1 MRYCAL
7 EDTCYALISGKAP
20 AGAVMLDAPFSPL
33 VALISRDVAASEASF
48 AAACPADLEE
58 RGIERLLLNDASYGE
73 PAFLEYLEQYG
84 LLCINTSFP
93 DALTRARPF
102 LPGRS
107 GLRLHLVGLGDVGST
122 LLTGLM
128 LLGTPFDCIGIY
140 DPDKKRCQRLEME
153 ANQILPPSGHRPRVE
168 ILAPEALFDCD
179 VFVFTASAGVPAL
192 GSAGDVR
199 LAQRE
204 KNRAILAPYAGLA
217 REAAFGGLFFQ
228 VSDPVDLLC
237 QDLCRFSN
245 TAEDGTLDY
254 RGLRPEQIIGLGLGV
269 MLARANYAAGQR
281 GISDF
286 LSTGRGYGPH
296 GSGLVIANALG
307 AAYDDALSRELT
319 QAAVTANLAVR
330 KTGFKPYIA
339 PALSSAC
346 TQILRAVSGKSFEA
360 AIALDGAYMG
370 CRARLTDNGLL
381 PERADMPPALIA
393 RVQESYD
400 ALREYPQ

>member
-33 VALISRDVAASEASF
+33 VALISREASASEASF
-48 AAACPADLEE
+48 AVACPADLEE
-58 RGIERLLLNDASYGE
+58 RGIARLLPSDSAYGE
-73 PAFLEYLEQYG
+73 PAFLEHLEQYG

-93 DALTRARPF
+93 GALKKARPF

-128 LLGTPFDCIGIY
+128 LLGTAFDVIGIY
-140 DPDKKRCQRLEME
+140 DPDKKRCRRMEME
-153 ANQILPPSGHRPRVE
+153 AGQILPPSGHRPRVE
-168 ILAPEALFDCD
+168 ILSPEALFDCD
-179 VFVFTASAGVPAL
+179 VFAFTASAGVPAL

-204 KNRAILAPYAGLA
+204 KNRAILAPYARQA
-217 REAAFGGLFFQ
+217 RETKFGGLFFQ

-237 QDLCRFSN
+237 QDLCLMSN
-245 TAEDGTLDY
+245 TSETGALDY
-254 RGLRPEQIIGLGLGV
+254 QGLRPEQIIGLGLGV
-269 MLARANYAAGQR
+269 MLARADYAARQQ
-281 GISDF
+281 GIADF
-286 LSTGRGYGPH
+286 LSAGRGWGPH

-307 AAYDDALSRELT
+307 TAYDDALSRALT
-319 QAAVTANLAVR
+319 EAAVTANLAVR

-346 TQILRAVSGKSFEA
+346 IQILRAVSGESFDA
-360 AIALDGAYMG
+360 AIALDGVYMG
-370 CRARLTDNGLL
+370 CRARLTTNGLL

-400 ALREYPQ
+400 ALREYTK